1 MKVVAGPKKQG
12 RKAPSTKTLRTLYL
26 LSGNQ
31 CGNPKCTTVL
41 INANGTLVAD
51 VCHIKAASPGGPR
64 FDKNLGM
71 EERRAPANLML
82 LCNTC
87 HTLVDEEPK
96 KYTVAVLTRWKSD
109 REARFAA
116 VGDTLRQRYI
126 DEVVDEAEETGLSK
140 PHSLKAYL
148 IFLKKQKISH
158 LIDED
163 APADIGRFVDRL
175 RHISVADRELL
186 RAIIEKAIALG
197 GSRETEH
204 GIAVH
209 PDDLKT
215 IRVGDSR
222 LSDYRIRKLG
232 NTLERND
239 LGWLDVDEE
248 PQLRLQTP
256 HGDLSW
262 SLLKDFLEE
271 RGKTLRDILCDLKF
285 GLLD

>member
-1 MKVVAGPKKQG
+1 MEIVAGSKKG
-12 RKAPSTKTLRTLYL
+12 RKAPSTKALRTLYL

-31 CGNPKCTTVL
+31 CGNPTCTTVL

-51 VCHIKAASPGGPR
+51 VCHIKAESPGGPR
-64 FDKNLGM
+64 FDKNLSM

-126 DEVVDEAEETGLSK
+126 DEVVDESEEIGLSK

-256 HGDLSW
+256 HEDLSW